1 MKFIFKKFYHQKIR
15 TLLQMGIFFILASLL
30 FISQMMTSA
39 NEQLAKMIEND
50 TDLYFYIVGNIN
62 DYEAENTKE
71 GYQEISVAYEE
82 LFDKIKTME
91 GIDYADKESFL
102 YSRYIYTC
110 QNMSDADNY
119 DCLYIPRVPEDYY
132 NFERH
137 NDNEREKMRFSQTPL
152 GLSDEESLKRYA
164 YFGLAEDVLGD
175 IDPDAE
181 GEFNFFPSLIGVEQT
196 DFADLKNYFTRIIE
210 GTTFSKEDLS
220 EGRFKAIVPSL
231 SFFAGAKDVD
241 TDIDVHD
248 TFTLTFRKGD
258 IEKSYEFEIIGL
270 HDGIESYDLPTIDT
284 PVCRNIYIPA
294 KTLDIIAS
302 DYQEWLSENLS
313 EDEIDYTY
321 GDLKGYKPLMFNV
334 EERGRM
340 KDILSEITPKIKTLS
355 ELDGGYPYSYVSSLD
370 DYADAITMSESNSF
384 VFTVLNYILISLTL
398 ITLIIINVYNIN
410 TNKKEIGIQNAMG
423 KKKSRINFD
432 LFKEFL
438 LINIIPIILAV
449 IVSSIF
455 TKVYAENEFSYQTM
469 KILSGEYNPHFY
481 DASGTGK
488 LTKTFEVSFGVNDYL
503 FLLALWFIISAV
515 AFIFTYFKMKSLDP
529 KIILLMGEKE

>member
-1 MKFIFKKFYHQKIR
+1 MKYLFKKLFYHKLR
-15 TLLQMGIFFILASLL
+15 TVLQMTIFFILASLL

-39 NEQLAKMIEND
+39 NTKLAEMIEGD
-50 TDLYFYIVGNIN
+50 TDLYFYITGDLNTTHLIHIDKHN
-62 DYEAENTKE
+62 EEKEAYLK
-71 GYQEISVAYEE
+71 
-82 LFDKIKTME
+82 LFEKIKDLK
-91 GIDYADKESFL
+91 GIDYADYETFMYSSYLNTCLIADDKEE
-102 YSRYIYTC
+102 YS
-110 QNMSDADNY
+110 
-119 DCLYIPRVPEDYY
+119 CLYLPYVPENYY
-132 NFERH
+132 VLDKISQDAN
-137 NDNEREKMRFSQTPL
+137 RFDSEMPL
-152 GLSDEESLKRYA
+152 GDTKEEAKERLEYLEKILNDEASFPIEA
-164 YFGLAEDVLGD
+164 DV
-175 IDPDAE
+175 IPQ
-181 GEFNFFPSLIGVEQT
+181 LIGVQSQE
-196 DFADLKNYFTRIIE
+196 FPDLKDHFMRIID
-210 GTTFSKEDLS
+210 GSNFTDEDLKK
-220 EGRFKAIVPSL
+220 GTFKAIVPDFGAMAKNDGVDSELSL
-231 SFFAGAKDVD
+231 A
-241 TDIDVHD
+241 D
-248 TFTLTFRKGD
+248 TFNISFEFGD
-258 IEKSYEFEIIGL
+258 VKKSYEFEIIGF
-270 HDGIESYDLPTIDT
+270 HDGISGFEGTSLY
-284 PVCRNIYIPA
+284 RNVYIPA
-294 KTLDIIAS
+294 KTLEMIAS
-302 DYQEWLSENLS
+302 DYYKALSESASKEN
-313 EDEIDYTY
+313 DYY
-321 GDLKGYKPLMFNV
+321 QNGELMGIKPLLFNV
-334 EERGRM
+334 GKHDEM
-340 KDILSEITPKIKTLS
+340 TTILKEITPDIKAIS
-355 ELDGGYPYSYVSSLD
+355 AIDPDGTPYSYVSSLD